1 MSQLELVNRLTGNAV
16 QPSGVS
22 ALVSHLRAWTFLRS
36 EGILIVR
43 YQPGGASLDST
54 KAARPF
60 WRGLR
65 PSVLNLSESNYANRK
80 SSVHNKLCYLRYDD
94 WTGLGKRSPRYRLL
108 HEMIRRRRL
117 CRSEGGIPQRPATQR
132 PPEPALLAGQRDGDR
147 PATASGRGRF
157 LGFQVRRR
165 KARKR
170 RCWPVWLLIVVIERV
185 HHPRTQP
192 ARPWPWP
199 RDGITSCCAR

>member
-1 MSQLELVNRLTGNAV
+1 MHREAVGFWALQRGPWREASSAMTATALGTEDGCHLPGPIFVSGSTIDTMSQLELVNRLTGNAV

-22 ALVSHLRAWTFLRS
+22 ALVSHIRAWTFLRS

-80 SSVHNKLCYLRYDD
+80 SSVHNKLCYLSYDD

-147 PATASGRGRF
+147 PATAGADF
-157 LGFQVRRR
+157 
-165 KARKR
+165 
-170 RCWPVWLLIVVIERV
+170 
-185 HHPRTQP
+185 
-192 ARPWPWP
+192 
-199 RDGITSCCAR
+199 